1 MLIHAFYSIVKSIL
15 FLPVSLLKSLNISL
29 TFFLLIFLGSQIKA
43 ILFPSKQIRG
53 EKEGE
58 LA

>member
-1 MLIHAFYSIVKSIL
+1 MLIHAFYSIVKLIL